1 MEHFYKSIG
10 EDWFTYQELYSN
22 MVNYFTDNSIFVEVG
37 SWKGRSSSYMAVEI
51 HNSGKN
57 IRFDCVDTWNGS
69 EENLNPDSYW
79 FQPELI
85 NDDNWLYRTFLS
97 NTYQVNHIINPIR
110 TASLEASQY
119 YKDRSI
125 DFVFIDAAHD
135 YENVKAD
142 LNAWYPKVKLGGFIG
157 GHDYP
162 GYDGVVKAVNEFFMT
177 DEYNASLNL
186 KDNYWWHRKV

>member
-1 MEHFYKSIG
+1 MEHFYHTIG

-22 MVNYFTDNSIFVEVG
+22 MVGYFPDNTLFVEVG
-37 SWKGRSSSYMAVEI
+37 SWKGRSSSFMGVEI

-57 IRFDCVDTWNGS
+57 IKFDCIDTWEGS
-69 EENLNPDSYW
+69 QENLDPNNVW
-79 FQPELI
+79 FQPELTV
-85 NDDNWLYRTFLS
+85 DKNWLYRVFLE
-97 NTYQVNHIINPIR
+97 NIKPVNHIINPIR
-110 TASLEASQY
+110 TTSLNASQY

-142 LNAWYPKVKLGGFIG
+142 LEAWYPKVKKGGFIG

-162 GYDGVVKAVNEFFMT
+162 GYDGVVRAVNGFFMT
-177 DEYNASLNL
+177 AEYNAPLNL
-186 KDNYWWHRKV
+186 KDNYWWHRKL